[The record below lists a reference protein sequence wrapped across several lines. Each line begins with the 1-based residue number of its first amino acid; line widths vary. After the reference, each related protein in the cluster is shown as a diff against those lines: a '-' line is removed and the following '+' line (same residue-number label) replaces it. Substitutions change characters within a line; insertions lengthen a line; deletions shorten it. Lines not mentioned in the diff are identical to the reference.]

1 MIVLIIN
8 TSHIYKNRMNK
19 KYSLESRFIQRL
31 KYTNDLFGYISLDAI
46 INSQLGAKIKFKPL
60 KLKRVYNIEK
70 IEKQPSEIPES
81 FKRNHQI
88 KNKPN
93 KHSN

>member
-1 MIVLIIN
+1 MIALIIN
-8 TSHIYKNRMNK
+8 ILHIYKNRMNK

-46 INSQLGAKIKFKPL
+46 INSQLGTKIKFKPL
-60 KLKRVYNIEK
+60 KLKRVYNIKK

-81 FKRNHQI
+81 FKINIQT
-88 KNKPN
+88 KNKTTN
-93 KHSN
+93 FN

>member
-1 MIVLIIN
+1 
-8 TSHIYKNRMNK
+8 MNK

-88 KNKPN
+88 KTNPN
-93 KHSN
+93 KNSN